1 MNYEFHRSIAASQHR
16 SIAASQ
22 HRTDDAAMIIQS
34 SEFNIHNP

>member
-22 HRTDDAAMIIQS
+22 QVLFDGNSKFKI
-34 SEFNIHNP
+34 EN